1 MKGKWCRPGCC
12 VLGLTMGLSV
22 LMVGC
27 ASRPSSKSPPPYCLS
42 DLEGAW
48 SWTQDPWYGEF
59 VLKKDGDSCTGTLD
73 DVYEQTF
80 GDRIADVVVSDDR
93 IQFTRYGQ
101 YGIQNWE
108 GTLKAEDGILKI
120 VDGQWTKRGGVSGE
134 FTAEKKK

>member
-1 MKGKWCRPGCC
+1 MNGKRCRPGCC
-12 VLGLTMGLSV
+12 ALGLAMGLSV
-22 LMVGC
+22 LVVGC
-27 ASRPSSKSPPPYCLS
+27 ASSPSSKSPPPYRLS
-42 DLEGAW
+42 DLEGTW

-80 GDRIADVVVSDDR
+80 GDRIADVVVSDNH

-101 YGIQNWE
+101 YGVQKWE
-108 GTLKAEDGILKI
+108 GTLTTEEGVLKI
-120 VDGQWTKRGGVSGE
+120 ADGRWTKMGGAAGA